1 MESNSEVLRIHC
13 SEAAALLVMK
23 QDPSVKMAFRG
34 KIPVKGKGNMPTYWV
49 EGLLG
54 EGESQGLTGAPGAAE
69 EGGNDRGALQE
80 VSLSEQSATESRV
93 AVPITMSA
101 SASLEFD
108 GRVNY

>member
-23 QDPSVKMAFRG
+23 QDLSIKMAFRG
-34 KIPVKGKGNMPTYWV
+34 KIPIKGKGNMATYWV

-54 EGESQGLTGAPGAAE
+54 EGEAQGLTGAAE
-69 EGGNDRGALQE
+69 EGGSDGGQLQE
-80 VSLSEQSATESRV
+80 VYLSEQSVAESRV

-108 GRVNY
+108 MRTNN